1 MSYKPTP
8 TAADNF
14 DELKRFVN
22 DQLLKIANEINKPKA
37 SSTGA
42 TVTYGT
48 WTPAFSIPSGT
59 LTYSHQSGNWAKIGN
74 ELFVS
79 GKIQLSFN
87 TASGTAQSLKI
98 TGLPEPIKSG
108 NVGIFSF
115 HYDTFQSLYAGLT
128 GYVVGSEI
136 TVREQNSSG
145 TEYPTILNTSLC
157 EFSGNYRV

>member
-48 WTPAFSIPSGT
+48 WTPAFLTGSGSV
-59 LTYSHQSGNWAKIGN
+59 TYSHQSGNWAKVGDI
-74 ELFVS
+74 LFID
-79 GKIQLSFN
+79 GKIQLSGN
-87 TASGTAQSLKI
+87 TAYGTVQI

-108 NVGIFSF
+108 HQGIFSF
-115 HYDTFQSLYAGLT
+115 HYQNYISLYAGLT
-128 GYVVGSEI
+128 GYADGSVI
-136 TVREQNSSG
+136 HLREQNSTG
-145 TEYPTILNTSLC
+145 TENPELTNTSLT
-157 EFSGNYRV
+157 EFNGWYIT